1 MLLTFSR
8 LDLVTSPAVTGQ
20 NKWKKIDGFSHF
32 LWPIFIWLTMN
43 ARVMNS
49 LTYHLVFHPTPPPS
63 LSTNHQHT
71 VRHEHECLL
80 HSITCLL
87 LYFRPHGSL
96 CTSYIECLA
105 QTNRSAH
112 KHTHGHTHTQ
122 VGVIHRSGRA
132 GAPAEVTT
140 RSFIFKPT
148 TE

>member
-1 MLLTFSR
+1 
-8 LDLVTSPAVTGQ
+8 
-20 NKWKKIDGFSHF
+20 
-32 LWPIFIWLTMN
+32 
-43 ARVMNS
+43 MNS

-112 KHTHGHTHTQ
+112 KRTHGHTHTGRCYSSLGQ
-122 VGVIHRSGRA
+122 SRSSSRSHDSLIYIQTHYRVDDLMTPGRA
-132 GAPAEVTT
+132 GDTGSVFVRTSVCMHEN
-140 RSFIFKPT
+140 R
-148 TE
+148 